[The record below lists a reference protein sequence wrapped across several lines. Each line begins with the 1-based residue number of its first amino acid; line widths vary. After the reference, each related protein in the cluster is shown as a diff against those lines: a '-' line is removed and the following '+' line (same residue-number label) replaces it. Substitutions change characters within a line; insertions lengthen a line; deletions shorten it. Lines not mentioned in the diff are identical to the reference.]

1 MLGHCSLVQ
10 VVHCNLRQVQVHCSL
25 GQGEQYMLVLEVHC
39 SLVRVLGQ
47 VLGQVQCN

>member
-1 MLGHCSLVQ
+1 VLGHCSLVQ

-39 SLVRVLGQ
+39 SLVQ